1 MKQWRHIMDAVSNL
15 DLFEEMYSLIKH
27 PDTDIKKV
35 IQEYGGSSLYIPSYK
50 TTCRN
55 DDIFEEYKNRM
66 GEKHLV
72 NKLAKKYQLSM
83 SQIFKLTKTTREP
96 TLF

>member
-1 MKQWRHIMDAVSNL
+1 MDAVNNL
-15 DLFEEMYSLIKH
+15 DLFEEMFELIKL

-55 DDIFEEYKNRM
+55 DDIIAEYKERI